1 MEALLPALPVHL
13 TDPPPRPSWAA
24 LATPEGPAQE
34 ITASAPVMDP
44 EIHVVDAPLVVPTP
58 AALWRGLAGH
68 PVTGALIARCTPPE
82 RDAARHAATA
92 ALERRAGG
100 PDRPLTLHA
109 SAHILIARRIRI
121 P

>member
-1 MEALLPALPVHL
+1 
-13 TDPPPRPSWAA
+13 
-24 LATPEGPAQE
+24 
-34 ITASAPVMDP
+34 
-44 EIHVVDAPLVVPTP
+44 
-58 AALWRGLAGH
+58 
-68 PVTGALIARCTPPE
+68 VTGALIARCTPPE

-109 SAHILIARRIRI
+109 SAHILIARRTRI